1 MSSGTS
7 APKLSPDQLEKSSR
21 VLILI
26 PAMNE
31 EENLPGVFDGLVKHF
46 SPSDILL
53 VDDGSS
59 DRTPEIA
66 ASYGCKVVSHLH
78 NLGYGSTLLTGYHFA
93 LLHGYDYVVQVDGDG
108 QHPPELIPRLLHP
121 VIRGDC
127 DVVIGSRY
135 LEGKSPTGWLRR
147 IGAFPLSLVASLWI
161 GSKITD
167 PTSGFQALSK
177 KAVLELCTDGFPDD
191 YPDIDVLI
199 HLHRKNIR
207 IQEVPVAMKP
217 RLHGQTMHGGWKA
230 VYYYYRMAVCL
241 LLMPIRRNS
250 PYRRQRPMDDDPMDG
265 GSLGGL
271 YS

>member
-1 MSSGTS
+1 MSSGIS
-7 APKLSPDQLEKSSR
+7 APNLSAEPLAKRSR

-31 EENLPGVFDGLVKHF
+31 AENLSEIFEVLVKHY
-46 SPSDILL
+46 SAKDILL

-93 LLHGYDYVVQVDGDG
+93 LLHDYDYVVQVDGDG
-108 QHPPELIPRLLHP
+108 QHPPELIPRLLDP
-121 VIRGDC
+121 VMRGEC

-135 LEGKSPTGWLRR
+135 LEGKSPSGWLRR
-147 IGAFPLSLVASLWI
+147 LGAFPLSLVASLWI

-177 KAVLELCTDGFPDD
+177 EAILELCTDGFPDD

-207 IQEVPVAMKP
+207 IREVPVAMKP

-230 VYYYYRMAVCL
+230 IYYYYRMAVCL

-250 PYRRQRPMDDDPMDG
+250 PYRRQRPMADNPSDK
-265 GSLGGL
+265 GSLGGI

>member
-1 MSSGTS
+1 MPVGTS
-7 APKLSPDQLEKSSR
+7 APRLHHEERPKGSR
-21 VLILI
+21 VLVLI

-31 EENLPGVFDGLVKHF
+31 EENLGGVLDPLVCHF
-46 SPSDILL
+46 SPQDILV

-66 ASYGCKVVSHLH
+66 AGYGCKVVSHLH
-78 NLGYGSTLLTGYHFA
+78 NLGYGSTLLTGYHYA
-93 LLHGYDYVVQVDGDG
+93 LLHDYDFVVQLDGDG
-108 QHPPELIPRLLHP
+108 QHPPELIPRLLDP
-121 VIRGDC
+121 VLRGES
-127 DVVIGSRY
+127 DVVVGSRY
-135 LEGKSPTGWLRR
+135 LEGKSPTGFLRR
-147 IGAFPLSLVASLWI
+147 LGALPLSLVASLWI
-161 GSKITD
+161 GARITD

-207 IQEVPVAMKP
+207 IREVPVAMRP

-230 VYYYYRMAVCL
+230 IYYYYRMAVCL

-250 PYRRQRPMDDDPMDG
+250 PYRRQRPMEDD
-265 GSLGGL
+265 SLGEGPL
-271 YS
+271 GGIYS

>member
-1 MSSGTS
+1 MASVSSVPQLS
-7 APKLSPDQLEKSSR
+7 AKSPAKR
-21 VLILI
+21 PRILILI

-31 EENLPGVFDGLVKHF
+31 AENLPDVFDALLKYF
-46 SPSDILL
+46 PAEDILL

-66 ASYGCKVVSHLH
+66 TFYGCKVVSHIH

-93 LLHGYDYVVQVDGDG
+93 LKHNYDYVVQLDGDG
-108 QHPPELIPRLLHP
+108 QHPPQLIHKLLAP
-121 VIRGDC
+121 VTGGEC

-147 IGAFPLSLVASLWI
+147 LGALPLSLVASLWI

-199 HLHRKNIR
+199 HLHRKNLSIR
-207 IQEVPVAMKP
+207 EVPVAMKP

-230 VYYYYRMAVCL
+230 IYYYYRMMVCL

-250 PYRRQRPMDDDPMDG
+250 PYRRQRPLDDEPLDMDG
-265 GSLGGL
+265 FGGGFL
-271 YS
+271 

>member
-1 MSSGTS
+1 MPSGTS
-7 APKLSPDQLEKSSR
+7 PAKLDSELSTKPSR

-31 EENLPGVFDGLVKHF
+31 EQSLPEVFEALVKQF
-46 SPSDILL
+46 PPKDILL

-66 ASYGCKVVSHLH
+66 ASYGCKVVSHIH
-78 NLGYGSTLLTGYHFA
+78 NLGYGSTLLTGYHYA
-93 LLHGYDYVVQVDGDG
+93 LLHDYDYVVQVDGDG
-108 QHPPELIPRLLHP
+108 QHPPALIPRLLQP
-121 VIRGDC
+121 VIQGDC
-127 DVVIGSRY
+127 DVAIGSRY

-147 IGAFPLSLVASLWI
+147 LGALPLSLVASLWI

-177 KAVLELCTDGFPDD
+177 KAILELCTDGFPDD

-199 HLHRKNIR
+199 HLHRKDIR
-207 IQEVPVAMKP
+207 IREIPVVMKP
-217 RLHGQTMHGGWKA
+217 RVHGQTMHGGWKA
-230 VYYYYRMAVCL
+230 LYYYYRMAVCL

-250 PYRRQRPMDDDPMDG
+250 PYRRQRPMDDHPLDK
-265 GSLGGL
+265 GSLRGL